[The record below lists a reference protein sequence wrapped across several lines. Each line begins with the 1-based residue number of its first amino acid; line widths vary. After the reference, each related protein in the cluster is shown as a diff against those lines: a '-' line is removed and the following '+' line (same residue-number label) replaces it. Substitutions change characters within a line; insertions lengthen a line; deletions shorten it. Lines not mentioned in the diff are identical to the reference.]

1 MLVVQLKNPM
11 ELAGR
16 LSCRMVRSLH
26 TPVSEFTALCPWIVM
41 PFVMVR
47 VELQAAVPAGTIT
60 VSPSA
65 ADAMARL
72 TSVTEGLAALIILAC
87 IALEAPT
94 NKMAKTE
101 LRTA

>member
-1 MLVVQLKNPM
+1 
-11 ELAGR
+11 
-16 LSCRMVRSLH
+16 
-26 TPVSEFTALCPWIVM
+26 
-41 PFVMVR
+41 MVR

-87 IALEAPT
+87 ATLEAA
-94 NKMAKTE
+94 KSSMAKTA